1 MTEDE
6 YGNVIQVDAPALK
19 WYANDIE
26 IKGGDLEFNN
36 GNELSFTINTDNGT
50 VTMSKPNDGK
60 MYTGSVT
67 VKAVTPDG
75 SDSASVTVTV
85 VGDQVWAKNAQVH
98 PVGKDNTPDDSPINS
113 YVGGTVKLADVKY
126 GVYNV
131 EEGTSVAAKDVYK
144 RQLVL
149 FVIAGVALGALGI
162 YEPLIEF
169 AGAGATTPL
178 TGFGYSL
185 SQGAIKGA
193 REEGLMGALSGGIAA
208 TAAGV
213 AASIVFGYI
222 AALCSRPRSKD

>member
-1 MTEDE
+1 MM
-6 YGNVIQVDAPALK
+6 
-19 WYANDIE
+19 
-26 IKGGDLEFNN
+26 
-36 GNELSFTINTDNGT
+36 ELFWAM
-50 VTMSKPNDGK
+50 VR
-60 MYTGSVT
+60 
-67 VKAVTPDG
+67 AF
-75 SDSASVTVTV
+75 V
-85 VGDQVWAKNAQVH
+85 VGGALCALGELLILRTN
-98 PVGKDNTPDDSPINS
+98 
-113 YVGGTVKLADVKY
+113 L
-126 GVYNV
+126 
-131 EEGTSVAAKDVYK
+131 TSA
-144 RQLVL
+144 RILVL

-185 SQGAIKGA
+185 SRGAIKGA